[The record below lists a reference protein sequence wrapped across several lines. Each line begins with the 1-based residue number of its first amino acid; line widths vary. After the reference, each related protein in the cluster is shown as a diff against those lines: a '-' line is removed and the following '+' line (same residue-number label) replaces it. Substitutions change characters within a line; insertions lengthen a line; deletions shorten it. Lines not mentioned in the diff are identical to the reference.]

1 MKYICHDCGYEIP
14 GDMDF
19 CPRCGCLRDR
29 STPVDDETGMPLGVC
44 PSCGAQSKPGYL
56 YCGSCGA
63 QLPQVRMVVPKLRR
77 NGMIA
82 LILGLVPG
90 FLNIF
95 GLGHLLLKEWS
106 KGIMFLAMSAILFY
120 INGGL
125 IAQSMLMSLLS
136 VAVYFYQCMDLIR
149 VAYSPEVR

>member
-1 MKYICHDCGYEIP
+1 M
-14 GDMDF
+14 
-19 CPRCGCLRDR
+19 PRLWVRDTRGHGLLPALRL
-29 STPVDDETGMPLGVC
+29 PQGQVHVC
-44 PSCGAQSKPGYL
+44 PSCGAQSKPGDL

-120 INGGL
+120 VNGGL
-125 IAQSMLMSLLS
+125 IAESMLMSLLS

>member
-44 PSCGAQSKPGYL
+44 PSCGAQSKPGDL

-63 QLPQVRMVVPKLRR
+63 QLPQVRMVVPKLRK
-77 NGMIA
+77 NGMVA